1 MIVDSVQLK
10 RTVFSTLFYFV
21 LRSVYIVFGQF
32 CGAQVD
38 RGGKICYAL
47 SREENAMDSIKT
59 GQFIAQI
66 RKEKEMT
73 QRQLAEELFISDKTV
88 SKWETGKGMP
98 EVSLMLPLCEV
109 LGISVNELLCGERLS
124 EENYKERA
132 EENIVNLISE
142 KQNNIRRLLS
152 AFTISLATGISV
164 GLIAAVMI
172 KGDLDIKLKIALAV
186 AGVIAF
192 VIGISFSFSVDRKSG
207 YFECT
212 KCHTVFTP
220 DSGTYLKG
228 SLTVTPFSAHFRCPC
243 CKKTTRC
250 KRRFTK

>member
-1 MIVDSVQLK
+1 
-10 RTVFSTLFYFV
+10 
-21 LRSVYIVFGQF
+21 
-32 CGAQVD
+32 
-38 RGGKICYAL
+38 
-47 SREENAMDSIKT
+47 MDSIKT
-59 GQFIAQI
+59 GQFIAAL

-98 EVSLMLPLCEV
+98 EVSLMLPLCKA

-124 EENYKERA
+124 EENYRERA

-142 KQNNIRRLLS
+142 KQNNIRRMLS
-152 AFTISLATGISV
+152 ALTIFCATGLAV
-164 GLIAAVMI
+164 GLIAAVI
-172 KGDLDIKLKIALAV
+172 ITGDDLTAKMKIALA
-186 AGVIAF
+186 AAAF
-192 VIGISFSFSVDRKSG
+192 ITFVVGCSFGISVDLKSG

-228 SLTVTPFSAHFRCPC
+228 SLTVTPFSARFRCPN

>member
-1 MIVDSVQLK
+1 
-10 RTVFSTLFYFV
+10 
-21 LRSVYIVFGQF
+21 
-32 CGAQVD
+32 
-38 RGGKICYAL
+38 
-47 SREENAMDSIKT
+47 MDSIKT

-109 LGISVNELLCGERLS
+109 LGITVNELLCGERLS

-142 KQNNIRRLLS
+142 KQNNIRRMLS
-152 AFTISLATGISV
+152 AFTIFCATGLAV
-164 GLIAAVMI
+164 GLIVAVI
-172 KGDLDIKLKIALAV
+172 IRGDLDTNLKIALTV
-186 AGVIAF
+186 AGITVFI
-192 VIGISFSFSVDRKSG
+192 IGVSFGISVDRKSG

-212 KCHTVFTP
+212 KCHTVFIP
-220 DSGTYLKG
+220 DSSTYLKG
-228 SLTVTPFSAHFRCPC
+228 SLTVTPFSARFRCPC

>member
-1 MIVDSVQLK
+1 
-10 RTVFSTLFYFV
+10 
-21 LRSVYIVFGQF
+21 
-32 CGAQVD
+32 
-38 RGGKICYAL
+38 
-47 SREENAMDSIKT
+47 MDSIKT

-124 EENYKERA
+124 EENYRERA

-164 GLIAAVMI
+164 GLIIAVMI
-172 KGDLDIKLKIALAV
+172 KGDLDIKLKIALAI

-192 VIGISFSFSVDRKSG
+192 VIGISFSFSVDMKSG

-228 SLTVTPFSAHFRCPC
+228 SLTVTPFSARFRCPC

>member
-1 MIVDSVQLK
+1 
-10 RTVFSTLFYFV
+10 
-21 LRSVYIVFGQF
+21 
-32 CGAQVD
+32 
-38 RGGKICYAL
+38 
-47 SREENAMDSIKT
+47 MDSIKT
-59 GQFIAQI
+59 GQFIAKI

-98 EVSLMLPLCEV
+98 EVSLMLPLCEA

-142 KQNNIRRLLS
+142 KQNNIRRMLS
-152 AFTISLATGISV
+152 AFTIFCATGLVV
-164 GLIAAVMI
+164 GLIAAVI
-172 KGDLDIKLKIALAV
+172 IRGDLDTKLKIALAI
-186 AGVIAF
+186 AGITAF
-192 VIGISFSFSVDRKSG
+192 IIGVSFGISIDMKSG

-228 SLTVTPFSAHFRCPC
+228 SLTVTLFSARFRCPQ

>member
-1 MIVDSVQLK
+1 
-10 RTVFSTLFYFV
+10 
-21 LRSVYIVFGQF
+21 
-32 CGAQVD
+32 
-38 RGGKICYAL
+38 
-47 SREENAMDSIKT
+47 MDSIKT

-98 EVSLMLPLCEV
+98 EVSLMLPLCEA

-124 EENYKERA
+124 EENYKEKA

-142 KQNNIRRLLS
+142 KQNNIRRMLS
-152 AFTISLATGISV
+152 ALTIFCATGLAV
-164 GLIAAVMI
+164 GLIAAVIMR
-172 KGDLDIKLKIALAV
+172 GGLDAKANAALAV
-186 AGVIAF
+186 AGVTVFI
-192 VIGISFSFSVDRKSG
+192 IGISFGFSIDMKSG

-228 SLTVTPFSAHFRCPC
+228 SLTVTPFSARFRCPS

-250 KRRFTK
+250 KRRFTKG